1 MDVTLDADLP
11 EGRPVGRTVGDGRRE
26 LPLILL
32 RAGGEIRAWLNSCP
46 HAGVR
51 LDWRPDDFLD
61 HTGTWLLCSMHG
73 ALFDPA
79 NGVCIAGP
87 CRGSRLVEVGR
98 WSTGAATLD
107 IRNVE
112 KLPSSALPRG

>member
-1 MDVTLDADLP
+1 MNAFIDTDLP
-11 EGRPVGRTVGDGRRE
+11 EGRPVGRTISDGRRE
-26 LPLILL
+26 LPLIVL
-32 RAGGEIRAWLNSCP
+32 RAGGEVRAWLNSCP

-73 ALFDPA
+73 ALFEPA
-79 NGVCIAGP
+79 SGVCIAGP

-98 WSTGAATLD
+98 CTADAPALEVRE
-107 IRNVE
+107 IER
-112 KLPSSALPRG
+112 LPERAFASR